1 MKTKPGGIFIAA
13 GSNLEDRAGHILG
26 GLRDLEAEGDV
37 IVLQRSTLR
46 EYPPVG
52 GPAQQPF
59 YLNAVAEL
67 STSLSPQ
74 ELLARLHAVEARH
87 GRVRHERHG
96 PRTLDLDLL
105 LYHDQVILSDELM
118 VPHPRMLERAFV
130 LDPLRELA
138 GADVVEFVRG
148 LLTAA
153 EAKPEDGAGGPAP
166 DATDATDTT
175 LMAAS
180 IAPATESVATGRGGE
195 RPALRTAPARG
206 KTAHAR

>member
-67 STSLSPQ
+67 STSLSAP
-74 ELLARLHAVEARH
+74 ELLARMHAVEARH

-148 LLTAA
+148 LLAAADSKPDVGPGGAAAA
-153 EAKPEDGAGGPAP
+153 EAPHMTANTA
-166 DATDATDTT
+166 
-175 LMAAS
+175 AAS
-180 IAPATESVATGRGGE
+180 ETVVAGRGGE
-195 RPALRTAPARG
+195 RSGRRPSHVRG
-206 KTAHAR
+206 NTAHAR